1 MAVTRR
7 TFCSQAATLLLSP
20 SLLRAQT
27 QSTQTQSTQN
37 PSSQTQPKPTAR
49 PDVASIDHDRIL
61 AQANRYLTQPP
72 VPLTTLPSPRSP
84 GTPNDFYSEPEDY
97 LPDPANPTAPWVQHA
112 DGTPN
117 PDAFTAHRDALLN
130 LSLYVPALTAAYL
143 LTSDPRYAQQ
153 AAAHLRVWF
162 ITPATSM
169 TPSLQYA
176 QTIPPSKSGRLEG
189 VVEAVHLAEVVQS
202 LPFLINSE
210 AITSEEL
217 TTLTKWFTDY
227 FEWLNTSRLAGLARD
242 NKSHHGTSWLLQAS
256 AIAHLT
262 ELTDDRPLTTLRH
275 QYKTSTL
282 RAQIVAD
289 GTFPHELTTP
299 NPYRNTL
306 FNLDMLTAICLLL
319 STRFESVWEYE
330 LQDGPGM
337 HTVIAR
343 LYPYLLNRG
352 TWPYPADAAYFTALP
367 IRPPSLLFA
376 ARAYDRPEYAALW
389 KTLPPDPPNMELQ
402 RTFPIRQPLLWVTRP
417 KPWLPP
423 GPTQKPKLSASNETP
438 AQSPDTSA
446 RSR

>member
-7 TFCSQAATLLLSP
+7 TFCSQAATLILTP
-20 SLLRAQT
+20 SLLHSQT
-27 QSTQTQSTQN
+27 QS
-37 PSSQTQPKPTAR
+37 QPQPPTKPTAR
-49 PDVASIDHDRIL
+49 PDVAAIDHDRTL
-61 AQANRYLTQPP
+61 ALANRYLIQPP

-84 GTPNDFYSEPEDY
+84 GTPNDFYSEPEDFF
-97 LPDPANPTAPWVQHA
+97 PDPANPTAPWVQNT

-130 LSLYVPALTAAYL
+130 LSLYVPALTAAFL

-153 AAAHLRVWF
+153 AAVHLRAWF
-162 ITPATSM
+162 ITPSTSM

-176 QTIPPSKSGRLEG
+176 QTIPPSKNGRLEG
-189 VVEAVHLAEVVQS
+189 IVEAVHLAEVVQS

-210 AITSEEL
+210 ALTAEEL
-217 TTLTKWFTDY
+217 IALTKWFTDY
-227 FEWLNTSRLAGLARD
+227 FDWLNTSRLAGLARD

-262 ELTDDRPLTTLRH
+262 EPTDDRPLTTLRH

-289 GTFPHELTTP
+289 GSFPHELTTP

-306 FNLDMLTAICLLL
+306 FNLDMLAAICLLL
-319 STRFESVWEYE
+319 STRFESVWDYE

-343 LYPYLLNRG
+343 LYPYFVNRG
-352 TWPYPADAAYFTALP
+352 TWPYRADAVYFTALP

-417 KPWLPP
+417 KPWLSTST
-423 GPTQKPKLSASNETP
+423 PTPRKN
-438 AQSPDTSA
+438 
-446 RSR
+446 